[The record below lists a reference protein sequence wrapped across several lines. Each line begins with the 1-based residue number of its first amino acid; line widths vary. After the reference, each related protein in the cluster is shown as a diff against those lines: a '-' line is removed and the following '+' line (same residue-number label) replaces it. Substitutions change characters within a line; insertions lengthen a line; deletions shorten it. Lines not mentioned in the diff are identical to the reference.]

1 MWLSG
6 GSTLLEGTSNE
17 GMMKKI
23 KVLGRW
29 STGKSDR
36 DGLER
41 SRSQLMQPGAV
52 L

>member
-1 MWLSG
+1 MTVWG
-6 GSTLLEGTSNE
+6 EYPARGTSDE

-36 DGLER
+36 DRLER